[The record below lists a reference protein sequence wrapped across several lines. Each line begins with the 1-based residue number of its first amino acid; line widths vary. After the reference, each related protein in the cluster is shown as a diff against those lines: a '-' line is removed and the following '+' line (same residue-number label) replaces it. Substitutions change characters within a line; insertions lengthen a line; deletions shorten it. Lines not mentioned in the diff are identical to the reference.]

1 MLATL
6 LANVVWVLGKPL
18 KTGTQANVAEVVHWN
33 YQLVAIVLQW

>member
-6 LANVVWVLGKPL
+6 LANIVWVLGKQL
-18 KTGTQANVAEVVHWN
+18 KGTQANVAEVVHWN